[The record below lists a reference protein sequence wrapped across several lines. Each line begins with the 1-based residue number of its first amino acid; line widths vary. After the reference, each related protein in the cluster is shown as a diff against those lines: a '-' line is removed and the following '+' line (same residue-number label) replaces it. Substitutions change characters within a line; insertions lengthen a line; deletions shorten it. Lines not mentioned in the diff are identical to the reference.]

1 MLTCYQLATILLG
14 LIKLHRGTCILERKT
29 APYSE
34 NNFKQELSRL
44 AREARYYKSVILQK
58 DKEAKIMFK
67 NPGAAATSS
76 NNDQKVIR
84 RSLVGRTKTQFL
96 RHENRQLRVQL
107 DRAIQEIENLK
118 QNSGTTSKKQSSHD
132 DSTISSMLKFAPR

>member
-58 DKEAKIMFK
+58 DRETKTLFK
-67 NPGAAATSS
+67 NPENT
-76 NNDQKVIR
+76 NNHDHQKVIQ

-118 QNSGTTSKKQSSHD
+118 QKSGGSKKQHRSHD
-132 DSTISSMLKFAPR
+132 DSTISSMMKFAPPR